1 MKIDTTTVSK
11 FELGRYLGKWYEIA
25 RFDHPFERGLE
36 GVMAEYLLR
45 PDGKITVVNSGH
57 RGSPT
62 GPLRI
67 ARGKAKMSVPEVP
80 GRLRVSFF
88 LWFYGDYNIME
99 LTEDYGDYL
108 YLTELSADA
117 VPVLASEGNYEF
129 LCGRTDHMPRYFER
143 MRKETEKTGVRTFN
157 LSRYLAK
164 RALERTPQP

>member
-99 LTEDYGDYL
+99 LTEDYGCAL
-108 YLTELSADA
+108 VGS
-117 VPVLASEGNYEF
+117 
-129 LCGRTDHMPRYFER
+129 RTD
-143 MRKETEKTGVRTFN
+143 K
-157 LSRYLAK
+157 YLWILA
-164 RALERTPQP
+164 RTPEVSSTVLDRMLARARAGDTIPLN